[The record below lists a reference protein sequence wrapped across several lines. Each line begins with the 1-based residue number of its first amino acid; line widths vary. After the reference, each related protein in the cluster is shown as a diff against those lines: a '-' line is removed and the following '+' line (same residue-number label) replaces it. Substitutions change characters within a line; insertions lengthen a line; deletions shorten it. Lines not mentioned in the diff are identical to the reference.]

1 MNITNSM
8 PVIVRY
14 AIVSLM
20 AARFTRGWLSPEHNA
35 ILGENLDIIVS
46 AIVGLLTVL
55 YALIKRPS
63 AKAMEA
69 AKAID
74 KSVPAEVSVVIKTPG
89 NAPDIVVPAK

>member
-35 ILGENLDIIVS
+35 ILGETS
-46 AIVGLLTVL
+46 TSSF
-55 YALIKRPS
+55 RQS
-63 AKAMEA
+63 
-69 AKAID
+69 
-74 KSVPAEVSVVIKTPG
+74 SVC
-89 NAPDIVVPAK
+89 